1 MNFIH
6 LKNPYRQDI
15 LSIILSLL
23 CVRFSFGSICKYWIF
38 NIEDTSSLNR
48 SSKYVN
54 ARYRKLK
61 TKTKIKTKNIQST
74 ILGTFIKKNSPQNLT
89 VFHCGLIELEILEI
103 FTTGYLSK
111 AIIWTWIFFQVLQ
124 SATLLKKEKKSSQK
138 DASHQKIAW
147 ISKRQEK
154 NIKTEKEKRKM
165 RKSQTTKISF
175 LLFYIKKFIFCLKT
189 YLEKLILYCY
199 ICNTVFSRCRL
210 LEMQ

>member
-1 MNFIH
+1 MHFIH
-6 LKNPYRQDI
+6 LKNPYRQNI

-23 CVRFSFGSICKYWIF
+23 CVPFSFGSICKYWIF

-61 TKTKIKTKNIQST
+61 TKTKIKTKKIQST

-147 ISKRQEK
+147 ISKRQKK
-154 NIKTEKEKRKM
+154 NIKKSERKTKNEK
-165 RKSQTTKISF
+165 KSNNKNIFFTFLYKKIYF
-175 LLFYIKKFIFCLKT
+175 LLENIFGKT
-189 YLEKLILYCY
+189 YFIL
-199 ICNTVFSRCRL
+199 L
-210 LEMQ
+210 HL

>member
-103 FTTGYLSK
+103 FTTGYFSK
-111 AIIWTWIFFQVLQ
+111 TTIWTWIFLKFCRVLL
-124 SATLLKKEKKSSQK
+124 SLKRKKNLLKKMQATKKLLELAR
-138 DASHQKIAW
+138 D
-147 ISKRQEK
+147 RR
-154 NIKTEKEKRKM
+154 KTLKKEKEKRKM

>member
-74 ILGTFIKKNSPQNLT
+74 ILGTFIKKNSPQNLS
-89 VFHCGLIELEILEI
+89 VSLWAYWIGDSRNFHNRLFLKNY
-103 FTTGYLSK
+103 YLNLN
-111 AIIWTWIFFQVLQ
+111 FFEVLQ

-147 ISKRQEK
+147 ISKRQKK
-154 NIKTEKEKRKM
+154 NIKKRERKTKNEK
-165 RKSQTTKISF
+165 KSNNKNIFFTFLYKKIYF
-175 LLFYIKKFIFCLKT
+175 LLENIFGKT
-189 YLEKLILYCY
+189 YFIL
-199 ICNTVFSRCRL
+199 L
-210 LEMQ
+210 HL

>member
-1 MNFIH
+1 MHFVH
-6 LKNPYRQDI
+6 LKNPYRQNI

-23 CVRFSFGSICKYWIF
+23 CVPFSFGSICKYWIF

-61 TKTKIKTKNIQST
+61 TKTKIKTKKIQST

-89 VFHCGLIELEILEI
+89 VLHCGLIELEILEI
-103 FTTGYLSK
+103 FATGYLSK
-111 AIIWTWIFFQVLQ
+111 AIIWTWIIFQVLQ
-124 SATLLKKEKKSSQK
+124 SATLLKKEKKSPQK

-147 ISKRQEK
+147 ISKRQKK
-154 NIKTEKEKRKM
+154 NIKKEKEKRKI

-189 YLEKLILYCY
+189 YLEKLSLYCY
-199 ICNTVFSRCRL
+199 ICNTVFSRSRL
-210 LEMQ
+210 LDMQ

>member
-1 MNFIH
+1 M
-6 LKNPYRQDI
+6 
-15 LSIILSLL
+15 L
-23 CVRFSFGSICKYWIF
+23 CVPFSFSSICKYWIF

-61 TKTKIKTKNIQST
+61 TKTKIKTKKIQST

-175 LLFYIKKFIFCLKT
+175 LLFYIKKIIFCLKT
-189 YLEKLILYCY
+189 YLEKLSLYCY
-199 ICNTVFSRCRL
+199 ICNTVFSRSRL